1 MCVCVLNARAGRTI
15 IQEENRSILRLPL
28 RKKRKEK
35 KKESKEK
42 ENSMH
47 GKMTTANRKEKRVV
61 KSTNTLYYYFK
72 NVYEH

>member
-1 MCVCVLNARAGRTI
+1 VLNARAGRTI

-28 RKKRKEK
+28 RKKRKK
-35 KKESKEK
+35 GDKRKK

-61 KSTNTLYYYFK
+61 KSTSTNTLYYFQ

>member
-1 MCVCVLNARAGRTI
+1 MRAPAA
-15 IQEENRSILRLPL
+15 QLYK
-28 RKKRKEK
+28 RKIAQFCGCLFARKEK
-35 KKESKEK
+35 KKESKK

-61 KSTNTLYYYFK
+61 KSTSTNTLYYFQ